1 MDGKTDGNSF
11 QECAAPDSFS
21 LFMFGKN
28 SVHQMFSVAKI
39 PQFYSHHMQKK
50 STLNFLPLVQLKK
63 KSLMDICENAQSS
76 ALVFVIFF
84 KEKNSGKKKIG
95 KLNFWEL
102 KFKS

>member
-76 ALVFVIFF
+76 ALVFVIFL
-84 KEKNSGKKKIG
+84 KQKIQEKIIKNWIFGS
-95 KLNFWEL
+95 
-102 KFKS
+102 

>member
-50 STLNFLPLVQLKK
+50 VHFKLSTSSSVEKK

-76 ALVFVIFF
+76 ALVFVIFL
-84 KEKNSGKKKIG
+84 KQKIPEKIVKNGIFGS
-95 KLNFWEL
+95 
-102 KFKS
+102 